1 MDMLCTFI
9 KEPNVVLLFIDCI
22 KKYKIDFPHVFE
34 RARKQ
39 LFIVSRAQVDRVMC
53 RLLEG
58 DPGDGRELRDVFK
71 GDAFQSGGIGG
82 QIEGG

>member
-1 MDMLCTFI
+1 MFTAFI
-9 KEPNVVLLFIDCI
+9 KQPNVVLLFIDCI

-34 RARKQ
+34 CAGKQ

-53 RLLEG
+53 RILEG
-58 DPGDGRELRDVFK
+58 DPGDGRELRDILE
-71 GDAFQSGGIGG
+71 GNTPQSGGVGG